1 LHSLNVVASSV
12 PGQPWTCEPSTLPN
26 LQNVELR
33 MIDVT
38 HQCIVPASPGY
49 QYVALSY
56 VWASKSKE
64 DRLVLN
70 KQTYPRLVE
79 TGGLAA
85 HKVDV
90 PQTFRDAIT
99 LVNRLGLKYLWIDAL
114 CIQQD
119 DPAVLEAQM
128 SYMDQIYGCAIL
140 TLVCNTTSSDSG
152 LPGVRPNI
160 REVNQWQY
168 MNTSHSPPQ
177 DVLHGPNQRYPLCQ
191 LEAGRYKRISY
202 PRGSCLHSTPSF
214 LQLPFSHICR
224 AHNPR
229 PPAAHSFLPWVH

>member
-1 LHSLNVVASSV
+1 MHSLNVVASSV

-128 SYMDQIYGCAIL
+128 SSMDHRITRSAAEYQGGKSVAIHEH
-140 TLVCNTTSSDSG
+140 VSFTTT
-152 LPGVRPNI
+152 R
-160 REVNQWQY
+160 
-168 MNTSHSPPQ
+168 
-177 DVLHGPNQRYPLCQ
+177 
-191 LEAGRYKRISY
+191 
-202 PRGSCLHSTPSF
+202 
-214 LQLPFSHICR
+214 
-224 AHNPR
+224 R
-229 PPAAHSFLPWVH
+229 PPWSKSEISPLSTRGWTLQEDILSKRFLSSLHTKFSTTAVQPHL